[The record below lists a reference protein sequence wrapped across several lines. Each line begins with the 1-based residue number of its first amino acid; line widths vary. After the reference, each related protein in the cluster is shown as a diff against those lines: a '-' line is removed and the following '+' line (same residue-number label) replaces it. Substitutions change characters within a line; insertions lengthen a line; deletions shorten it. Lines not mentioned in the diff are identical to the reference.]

1 MPNPAKPFPENWS
14 TAPSHGV
21 DPQLAID
28 AANPDIAD
36 LTSDARLPKDIDTA
50 EKQLAMSAHT
60 AAKMMRA
67 AYRAQTSLEQAHL
80 FDGDGIVADKI
91 THNDGV
97 ALQILKRLARSVEKL
112 ENTPL
117 DKDQGETEL
126 DRAAKVTAALSQM
139 TKHQAMM
146 EQSISKAVGLS
157 TRASQEAAKLQHQ
170 INAHRDK
177 MSLLKDKDVTA
188 LDIERIA
195 DG

>member
-1 MPNPAKPFPENWS
+1 MPDQTKTIQWADGTLHAPAGGHHKETDS
-14 TAPSHGV
+14 TISELST
-21 DPQLAID
+21 D
-28 AANPDIAD
+28 
-36 LTSDARLPKDIDTA
+36 TRLPQEANTA
-50 EKQLAMSAHT
+50 QKRLDVAATT

-67 AYRAQTSLEQAHL
+67 AYHAQNALNKVQL
-80 FDGDGIVADKI
+80 FNWDGITADKI
-91 THNDGV
+91 TSRDGV
-97 ALQILKRLARSVEKL
+97 ALQILKRLARAVEDL
-112 ENTPL
+112 QNTPL
-117 DKDQGETEL
+117 DEDQGETEL

-188 LDIERIA
+188 IDIERIA